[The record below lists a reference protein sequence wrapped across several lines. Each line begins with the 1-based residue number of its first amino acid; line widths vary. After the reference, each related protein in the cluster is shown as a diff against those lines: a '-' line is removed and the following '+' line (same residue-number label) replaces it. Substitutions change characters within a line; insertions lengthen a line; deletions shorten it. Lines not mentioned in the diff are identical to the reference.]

1 MVNQGTGNIAYSF
14 NKNSLYN
21 IIEGNKTL
29 FILNYILV
37 IFISTFFL
45 TGSFFMTGLSID
57 RYITPND
64 ENSQNS
70 QNSQNGQIG
79 QNLVKELPGILTAED
94 LVNYKGQAHGMF
106 SRIFR
111 IHIYKFFLPNI
122 M

>member
-14 NKNSLYN
+14 NKNSFYN

-45 TGSFFMTGLSID
+45 TGSFFMTGLSVD

-79 QNLVKELPGILTAED
+79 QTNILNPEKNQED
-94 LVNYKGQAHGMF
+94 KK
-106 SRIFR
+106 S
-111 IHIYKFFLPNI
+111 NI
-122 M
+122 